1 MVITN
6 TDNVSDS
13 GTLEL
18 TNLKTIATG
27 NVGGNTLVFAGGND
41 DGISVFQL
49 ADDGTLSSLFDLDDD
64 SALEL
69 DNLRELQ
76 FVEVGGNPI
85 LIAAG
90 NDDGLSTFS
99 VAGDGTLTLRDE
111 IEDDPSLLLNNV
123 DALTTI
129 NVGGNT
135 FVITGN
141 AHSGAQEGVSV
152 FSLASDGSLAQ
163 VDQIDE
169 DSDPANLELN
179 NLRAVIGAESGG
191 ASYVIAGGDD
201 DGLSV
206 FSIDGSGSL
215 TNVFNISDGA
225 SPDIGGEDLEL
236 NNLTALAAV
245 SVGGSTYV
253 YAGGQDDGISVF
265 TLNGDGSLTHIHDYE
280 DGGALQL
287 TNLRSL
293 EIATSQS
300 GQDYLFVVGDDD
312 ALQAYSIAADGS
324 LTLAETFDDDGT
336 TEINNAEDVAFVLVD
351 GRMMAIAGG
360 DDDGISAFNVPCFTP
375 GTRILTANGERPVE
389 DLKPGDLVITLDS
402 GPQPIL
408 AVARRSL
415 SLADLDQSPQFRPIR
430 IRRGA
435 LGGGLPLRDLVVS
448 PQHRMLVGGAE
459 TNLLFGLESALASA
473 KSLLNDGA
481 ICPAPASPDGL
492 DYIHLVFASH
502 QIIFAEAAPTESFFP
517 GEQAIDGLGGAVRA
531 ELFELFPELATNGIA
546 GFRPAR
552 PFLKNFE
559 AAMVAERLPVLAAP

>member
-18 TNLKTIATG
+18 LNLRTIATG

-49 ADDGTLSSLFDLDDD
+49 ADDGTLTSLFDLDDD

-99 VAGDGTLTLRDE
+99 VASDGTLTLLDE
-111 IEDDPSLLLNNV
+111 IEDDASLLLNNV

-129 NVGGNT
+129 SVGGNT

-141 AHSGAQEGVSV
+141 AHTAAQEGVSV
-152 FSLASDGSLAQ
+152 FSLGSDGSLTH
-163 VDQIDE
+163 VDQVTE
-169 DSDPANLELN
+169 DSDPSNLELN
-179 NLRAVIGAESGG
+179 NLRAVVGAESGG
-191 ASYVIAGGDD
+191 TSYIIAGGDD

-206 FSIDGSGSL
+206 FSIDSSGNL
-215 TNVFNISDGA
+215 TNVFNIADGT
-225 SPDIGGEDLEL
+225 SPDLGGEDLEL

-245 SVGGSTYV
+245 STGGNTYV
-253 YAGGQDDGISVF
+253 YAGGEDDGVSVF
-265 TLNGDGSLTHIHDYE
+265 TLNGDGSLTHIFDYE

-300 GQDYLFVVGDDD
+300 GQNYLFVVGDDD

-324 LTLAETFDDDGT
+324 LTLVQTYDDDGN

-360 DDDGISAFNVPCFTP
+360 DEDGISAFNVPCFTP
-375 GTRILTANGERPVE
+375 GTRILTPQGDRLVE
-389 DLKPGDLVITLDS
+389 DLKPGDLVITQDH
-402 GPQPIL
+402 GAQPIR

-415 SLADLDQSPQFRPIR
+415 SAAQLEASPQFRAIR

-448 PQHRMLVGGAE
+448 PQHRMLVGGRD
-459 TNLLFGLESALASA
+459 TNLLFGLDAALASA
-473 KSLLNDGA
+473 RCLVNGGA
-481 ICPAPASPDGL
+481 IGLAPEAPSGL
-492 DYIHLVFASH
+492 DYIHLVFDRH
-502 QIIFAEAAPTESFFP
+502 QIIFAESAPTESFFP
-517 GEQAIDGLGGAVRA
+517 GTEAIDGLGGATRA
-531 ELFELFPELATNGIA
+531 ELFALFPELATGDA
-546 GFRPAR
+546 ARFRPAR
-552 PFLKNFE
+552 PFLKHFE
-559 AAMVAERLPVLAAP
+559 AAIVARRLPELAAL